1 MVASSKP
8 AAKKSAAK
16 PKVTD
21 SHTKPKVRGAK
32 PLTHGSDFAGLGTMS
47 LAIEKLAKL
56 CPEAFMPHHLFSCD
70 TLLRARPSSAS
81 HNPVKFHKD
90 ILERIDADLPDSLDL
105 YSWTAPCQ
113 GLSKAGKQKG
123 SDDPRTQLLFKSL
136 EFISKVKPKAFVMEN
151 VPTLA
156 THNKNKD
163 LWQTILSQLIAC
175 SYDVEDN
182 VVNSS
187 AYLPQN

>member
-21 SHTKPKVRGAK
+21 SHTKPKVRAAK

-47 LAIEKLAKL
+47 LAIKKLAKL

-70 TLLRARPSSAS
+70 SLVAS
-81 HNPVKFHKD
+81 EAFIRFTHNPVKFHKD

-136 EFISKVKPKAFVMEN
+136 EFISKVTPKAFVMEN

-156 THNKNKD
+156 AHNKKQRSLAD
-163 LWQTILSQLIAC
+163 HPLPADRVQLLC
-175 SYDVEDN
+175 GT
-182 VVNSS
+182 
-187 AYLPQN
+187 